1 MQTVRPIADG
11 ETFAVASGTTS
22 DASTWQND
30 GTVETSGTAEA
41 AASDTTATDID
52 AGTATATRVRFLRV
66 TETRD
71 TRTIASGDTVSV
83 ASGETADSLTV
94 SNAGTLSN
102 AGTYETYDRV
112 TPADIDT
119 ATATATRTRALVA
132 PATDIDTN
140 TVALL
145 RVRPLAASA
154 TDIDTSTPTLTRAR
168 SLVAG
173 AIKDVDTS
181 TTALTRVR
189 SLIVAPSA
197 DIDAGTA
204 TATRLRSLLATA
216 ADTDATTADTF
227 ILPTVG
233 VDAPADQIK
242 SLLAQTSGGNWTG
255 DKPTVKHY
263 WDDAQG
269 ERGPGAS
276 QAPILYVWQPTGSTL
291 DRFSMDGTRFDRGD
305 TVEIQVWSLDE
316 GRAVQVQRDVTDFI
330 SEYLD
335 DNAVQTPASDIAP
348 VTEDDFRE
356 QNPARK
362 TDHYVMSVE
371 IEIRGL
377 QPTALAE

>member
-11 ETFAVASGTTS
+11 ETFTVASGTTS
-22 DASTWQND
+22 DASTWEND

-52 AGTATATRVRFLRV
+52 ASTATATRVRFLRV

-71 TRTIASGDTVSV
+71 TRMIASGDTVSV
-83 ASGETADSLTV
+83 TSGETADSLTV

-132 PATDIDTN
+132 PATDIDTS

-145 RVRPLAASA
+145 RVRPLTASA
-154 TDIDTSTPTLTRAR
+154 TDIDTASLALARVRALTATAADINASTPTLTRVR
-168 SLVAG
+168 SLVVG
-173 AIKDVDTS
+173 AVE
-181 TTALTRVR
+181 
-189 SLIVAPSA
+189 
-197 DIDAGTA
+197 DIDAATA

-216 ADTDATTADTF
+216 TDTDATTADTF

-242 SLLAQTSGGNWTG
+242 SLLSQTSGGNWTG
-255 DKPTVKHY
+255 EKPTVKHY

-276 QAPILYVWQPTGSTL
+276 QAPVLYVWQPTSSTL

-305 TVEIQVWSLDE
+305 TVRVQVWSLDE
-316 GRAVQVQRDVTDFI
+316 RRAVQVQRDVTAFI

-377 QPTALAE
+377 QSTALAE

>member
-52 AGTATATRVRFLRV
+52 ASTATATRVRFLRV

-71 TRTIASGDTVSV
+71 TRTIASGDTFSV

-132 PATDIDTN
+132 PATDIDTS

-145 RVRPLAASA
+145 RVRPLTASA
-154 TDIDTSTPTLTRAR
+154 TDIDTSSLALARVRALTATAADIDSSTPT
-168 SLVAG
+168 
-173 AIKDVDTS
+173 
-181 TTALTRVR
+181 LTRVR
-189 SLIVAPSA
+189 SLVVAPSV
-197 DIDAGTA
+197 DIDAATA

-216 ADTDATTADTF
+216 TDTDATTADTF
-227 ILPTVG
+227 VLPTVG
-233 VDAPADQIK
+233 VDAPAEQIK

-276 QAPILYVWQPTGSTL
+276 QAPVLYVWQPTSSTL

-305 TVEIQVWSLDE
+305 TVRVQVWSLDE
-316 GRAVQVQRDVTDFI
+316 RRAVQVQRDVTAFI

-356 QNPARK
+356 QNPPRK

>member
-52 AGTATATRVRFLRV
+52 ASTATATRVRFLRV

-71 TRTIASGDTVSV
+71 TRTIASGDTFSV

-132 PATDIDTN
+132 PATDIDTS
-140 TVALL
+140 TAALL
-145 RVRPLAASA
+145 RVRPLTASA
-154 TDIDTSTPTLTRAR
+154 TDIDTSSLALARVRALTATAADIDSSTPT
-168 SLVAG
+168 
-173 AIKDVDTS
+173 
-181 TTALTRVR
+181 LTRVR
-189 SLIVAPSA
+189 SLVVAPSV
-197 DIDAGTA
+197 DIDAATA

-216 ADTDATTADTF
+216 TDTDATTADTF
-227 ILPTVG
+227 VLPTVG
-233 VDAPADQIK
+233 VDAPAEQIK

-276 QAPILYVWQPTGSTL
+276 QAPVLYVWQPTSSTL

-305 TVEIQVWSLDE
+305 TVRVQVWSLDE
-316 GRAVQVQRDVTDFI
+316 RRAAQVQRDVTAFI

>member
-11 ETFAVASGTTS
+11 ETFTVASGTTS

-119 ATATATRTRALVA
+119 ATATATRTRALVS

-145 RVRPLAASA
+145 RVRPLTASA
-154 TDIDTSTPTLTRAR
+154 TDIDTASLTLARVRALTATAADIDASTPTLTRVR
-168 SLVAG
+168 SLVVG
-173 AIKDVDTS
+173 PVE
-181 TTALTRVR
+181 
-189 SLIVAPSA
+189 

-227 ILPTVG
+227 ILPTVS

>member
-119 ATATATRTRALVA
+119 AAATATRTRALVA
-132 PATDIDTN
+132 PATDIDTS

-145 RVRPLAASA
+145 RVRPLTASA
-154 TDIDTSTPTLTRAR
+154 TDIDTASLVLARVRALTATAADIDASTPR
-168 SLVAG
+168 
-173 AIKDVDTS
+173 
-181 TTALTRVR
+181 LTRVR
-189 SLIVAPSA
+189 SLVVGAVE
-197 DIDAGTA
+197 DIDAATA

-216 ADTDATTADTF
+216 TDTDATTADTF

-276 QAPILYVWQPTGSTL
+276 QAPVLYVWQPTSSTL

-305 TVEIQVWSLDE
+305 TVRVQVWSLDE
-316 GRAVQVQRDVTDFI
+316 RRAVQVQRDVTAFI